1 MSEDFLV
8 MYADNITNINLNEM
22 ATIHFD
28 KKQDLKNVVLTTAVR
43 KGLSS
48 QIYVLNSSTNEI
60 LQIDSELNK

>member
-8 MYADNITNINLNEM
+8 MYADNITNISLNEM